1 MRDLYQAQR
10 TMRQMRR
17 AAMARGVVAV
27 LDIGTSKITCIILQF
42 DGPGQFRDTDGVGP
56 MAGQASFRVIGQFT
70 TQSRGVRYGEIETM
84 AETERCVR
92 HAVQGAQKQAGVR
105 VDHVIATLSGA
116 RPSSYGL
123 AGEITLRSGKVTE
136 ADIGAVLAA
145 CDAPDFGRG
154 REVLHAQPV
163 NFAVDGRSGLAD
175 PRDIVG
181 DRLAVDMHVLT
192 IDGFA
197 ASNLVH
203 CIRRCDLELAGVGSA
218 AYAAGRA
225 ALVEDEQELGAACVD
240 MGGGV
245 TGVSLFLKKHMIF
258 ADAVRMGGDL
268 VTRDISQGLR
278 VPMSTAEWLKTRHGG
293 LEATGRDD
301 RELIDVSRAPGQ
313 ADSHPGDWA
322 GERRSVSRA
331 DLIGIMRPRVEEIL
345 DEVRGVLEAAGFD
358 QMPSRQVVLT
368 GGASQIPGLD
378 TLAARILGQN
388 VRIGRPLRIQGLAQQ
403 HTAPCHAATVGLAL
417 HAANPQDEWWDFEM
431 PDRGGAL
438 GLKRAIRWFRTH
450 W

>member
-1 MRDLYQAQR
+1 MRDLYEAQR
-10 TMRQMRR
+10 AMRQARR
-17 AAMARGVVAV
+17 AAMARGVLAV
-27 LDIGTSKITCIILQF
+27 LDIGTSKVTCIVLQF
-42 DGPGQFRDTDGVGP
+42 DGPGQFRESDGVGP
-56 MAGQASFRVIGQFT
+56 MAGQSSFRVIGQFT

-105 VDHVIATLSGA
+105 VDHVIATISGA
-116 RPSSYGL
+116 RPASYGL
-123 AGEITLRSGKVTE
+123 AGEIALRSGKVTE
-136 ADIGAVLAA
+136 EDVAAALAA
-145 CDAPDFGRG
+145 CEVPDFGRN
-154 REVLHAQPV
+154 RDVLHAQPV
-163 NFAVDGRSGLAD
+163 NFAVDARSGLSD

-197 ASNLVH
+197 ASNLVQ
-203 CIRRCDLELAGVGSA
+203 CVQRCDLELAGVGSA

-245 TGVSLFLKKHMIF
+245 TGVSLFLKKHMLF

-268 VTRDISQGLR
+268 VTRDISAGLR
-278 VPMSTAEWLKTRHGG
+278 VPLATAEWLKTRHGG
-293 LEATGRDD
+293 LEATNRDD
-301 RELIDVSRAPGQ
+301 REMIDVTPER
-313 ADSHPGDWA
+313 DEHWD
-322 GERRSVSRA
+322 GERRTVSRA

-345 DEVRGVLEAAGFD
+345 DGVREVLEVAGFD

-378 TLAARILGQN
+378 GLAMRILGQN
-388 VRIGRPLRIQGLAQQ
+388 VRIGRPLRIHGLAQQ

-431 PDRGGAL
+431 PVERAGVV
-438 GLKRAIRWFRTH
+438 GLRRAYRWFRNN

>member
-1 MRDLYQAQR
+1 MGDLYQAQR

-17 AAMARGVVAV
+17 QAMARGVLAL
-27 LDIGTSKITCIILQF
+27 LDIGTSKISCIVLQF
-42 DGPGQFRDTDGVGP
+42 DGPGQFRETDGVGP
-56 MAGQASFRVIGQFT
+56 MAGQAGFRVIGQST

-84 AETERCVR
+84 ADTERCVR
-92 HAVQGAQKQAGVR
+92 HAVQAAQKQAGVR

-123 AGEITLRSGKVTE
+123 AGEIALKSGKVTE
-136 ADIGAVLAA
+136 QDVAAVLAA
-145 CDAPDFGRG
+145 CDAPDFGRN

-163 NFAVDGRSGLAD
+163 NFAVDQRSGLSD

-181 DRLAVDMHVLT
+181 NRLAVDMHVLT

-278 VPMSTAEWLKTRHGG
+278 VPMATAEWLKTRHGG

-301 RELIDVSRAPGQ
+301 REMIDVTNVPGAPDHGET
-313 ADSHPGDWA
+313 
-322 GERRSVSRA
+322 ERRSVSRA

-345 DEVRGVLEAAGFD
+345 DGVRDVLDVAGFD
-358 QMPSRQVVLT
+358 QLPSRQVVLT

-431 PDRGGAL
+431 PAGRGGV
-438 GLKRAIRWFRTH
+438 GLKRAYRWFRNN

>member
-1 MRDLYQAQR
+1 
-10 TMRQMRR
+10 MRQMRR
-17 AAMARGVVAV
+17 QAMARGVLAV
-27 LDIGTSKITCIILQF
+27 LDIGTSKVTCIILQF
-42 DGPGQFRDTDGVGP
+42 DGPGQFRETDGVGP
-56 MAGQASFRVIGQFT
+56 MAGQSSFRVIGQFT

-105 VDHVIATLSGA
+105 VDHVIATISGG

-123 AGEITLRSGKVTE
+123 AGEIVLRSGKV
-136 ADIGAVLAA
+136 ADDDVGAVLAA
-145 CDAPDFGRG
+145 CDAPDFGRN
-154 REVLHAQPV
+154 RDVLHAQPV
-163 NFAVDGRSGLAD
+163 NFAVDSRSGLSD

-181 DRLAVDMHVLT
+181 NRLAVDMHVLT
-192 IDGFA
+192 IDSSTV
-197 ASNLVH
+197 SNLIH
-203 CIRRCDLELAGVGSA
+203 CMRRCDLELAGLGSA
-218 AYAAGRA
+218 GYAAGRA
-225 ALVEDEQELGAACVD
+225 ALVEDEQELGAACID

-245 TGVSLFLKKHMIF
+245 TGVSLFLKKHMLF

-278 VPMSTAEWLKTRHGG
+278 VPMAVAEWLKTRHGG

-301 RELIDVSRAPGQ
+301 REMIPVDAE
-313 ADSHPGDWA
+313 DSAEWH
-322 GERRSVSRA
+322 GERRHVSRA

-345 DEVRGVLEAAGFD
+345 DGVREILEAAGFD

-378 TLAARILGQN
+378 TLATRILGYN
-388 VRIGRPLRIQGLAQQ
+388 VRIGRPLRIHGLAQQ

-431 PDRGGAL
+431 PAERAGVVGL
-438 GLKRAIRWFRTH
+438 GRAMRWFRAN

>member
-1 MRDLYQAQR
+1 MGDLYQAQR

-17 AAMARGVVAV
+17 QAMARGVLAL
-27 LDIGTSKITCIILQF
+27 LDIGTSKISCIVLQF
-42 DGPGQFRDTDGVGP
+42 DGPGQFRETDGVGP
-56 MAGQASFRVIGQFT
+56 MAGQAGFRVIGQST

-84 AETERCVR
+84 ADTERCVR
-92 HAVQGAQKQAGVR
+92 HAVQAAQKQAGVR
-105 VDHVIATLSGA
+105 GDHVIATLSGA

-123 AGEITLRSGKVTE
+123 AGEIALKSGKVTE
-136 ADIGAVLAA
+136 QDVAAVLAA
-145 CDAPDFGRG
+145 CDAPDFGRN

-163 NFAVDGRSGLAD
+163 NFAVDQRSGLSD

-181 DRLAVDMHVLT
+181 NRLAVDMHVLT

-278 VPMSTAEWLKTRHGG
+278 VPMATAEWLKTRHGG

-301 RELIDVSRAPGQ
+301 REMIDVTNVPGA
-313 ADSHPGDWA
+313 ADHGET
-322 GERRSVSRA
+322 ERRSVSRA

-345 DEVRGVLEAAGFD
+345 DGVRDVLDVAGFD
-358 QMPSRQVVLT
+358 QLPSRQVVLT

-431 PDRGGAL
+431 PAGRGGV
-438 GLKRAIRWFRTH
+438 GLKRAYRWFRNN

>member
-1 MRDLYQAQR
+1 MRDLYEAQR
-10 TMRQMRR
+10 AMRQMRR
-17 AAMARGVVAV
+17 QAMARGVLAV
-27 LDIGTSKITCIILQF
+27 LDIGTSKITCIVLQF
-42 DGPGQFRDTDGVGP
+42 DGPSQFRETDGVGP
-56 MAGQASFRVIGQFT
+56 MAGQSSFRVIGQFT

-105 VDHVIATLSGA
+105 VDHVIATISGA

-123 AGEITLRSGKVTE
+123 AGEIPLRSGKVTE
-136 ADIGAVLAA
+136 EDVAAVLAS
-145 CDAPDFGRG
+145 CDAPDFGKN

-163 NFAVDGRSGLAD
+163 NFAVDARSGLSD

-181 DRLAVDMHVLT
+181 NRLAVDMHVLT
-192 IDGFA
+192 IDGSA

-278 VPMSTAEWLKTRHGG
+278 VPLATAEWLKTRHGG

-301 RELIDVSRAPGQ
+301 REMIDVTNVPG
-313 ADSHPGDWA
+313 AEPRGDTWQD
-322 GERRSVSRA
+322 ERRSVSRA

-345 DEVRGVLEAAGFD
+345 DGVRDVLDAAGFD

-368 GGASQIPGLD
+368 GGGCQIPGLD

-431 PDRGGAL
+431 PVGRAGVV
-438 GLKRAIRWFRTH
+438 GLRRAYRWFRNN

>member
-1 MRDLYQAQR
+1 MGDLYQAQR

-17 AAMARGVVAV
+17 QAMARGVLAL
-27 LDIGTSKITCIILQF
+27 LDIGTSKISCIVLQF
-42 DGPGQFRDTDGVGP
+42 DGPGVDRETDGVGP
-56 MAGQASFRVIGQFT
+56 MAGQAGFRVIGQST

-84 AETERCVR
+84 ADTERCVR
-92 HAVQGAQKQAGVR
+92 HAVQAAQKQAGVR

-123 AGEITLRSGKVTE
+123 AGEIALKSGKVTE
-136 ADIGAVLAA
+136 QDVAAVLAA
-145 CDAPDFGRG
+145 CDAPDFGRN

-163 NFAVDGRSGLAD
+163 NFAVDQRSGLSD

-181 DRLAVDMHVLT
+181 NRLAVDMHVLT

-278 VPMSTAEWLKTRHGG
+278 VPMATAEWLKTRHGG

-301 RELIDVSRAPGQ
+301 REMIDVTNVPGA
-313 ADSHPGDWA
+313 ADHGET
-322 GERRSVSRA
+322 ERRSVSRA

-345 DEVRGVLEAAGFD
+345 DGVRDVLDVAGFD
-358 QMPSRQVVLT
+358 QLPSRQVVLT
-368 GGASQIPGLD
+368 GGASPIPGLD

-431 PDRGGAL
+431 PAGRGGV
-438 GLKRAIRWFRTH
+438 GLKRAYRWFRNN

>member
-1 MRDLYQAQR
+1 MRDLYEAQR
-10 TMRQMRR
+10 AMRQMRR
-17 AAMARGVVAV
+17 QAMARGVLAV
-27 LDIGTSKITCIILQF
+27 LDVGTSKITCIILQF
-42 DGPGQFRDTDGVGP
+42 DGPGQFRETDGVGP
-56 MAGQASFRVIGQFT
+56 MAGQSSFRVIGQFT

-105 VDHVIATLSGA
+105 VDHVIATISGG
-116 RPSSYGL
+116 RPASYGL
-123 AGEITLRSGKVTE
+123 AGEIPLRSGKVTE
-136 ADIGAVLAA
+136 EDVAAVLAA
-145 CDAPDFGRG
+145 CDAPDFGRN
-154 REVLHAQPV
+154 RDVLHAQPV
-163 NFAVDGRSGLAD
+163 NFAVDSRSGLAD

-192 IDGFA
+192 LDGFA

-245 TGVSLFLKKHMIF
+245 TGVSLFLKKHMLF

-278 VPMSTAEWLKTRHGG
+278 VPLQTAEWLKTRHGG

-301 RELIDVSRAPGQ
+301 REMIDVTGET
-313 ADSHPGDWA
+313 DEDWN
-322 GERRSVSRA
+322 GERRVVSRA

-345 DEVRGVLEAAGFD
+345 DGVREILEAAGFD

-378 TLAARILGQN
+378 TLAARILGYN
-388 VRIGRPLRIQGLAQQ
+388 VRVGRPLRIQGLAQQ

-431 PDRGGAL
+431 PVERSGVV
-438 GLKRAIRWFRTH
+438 GLRRAYRWFRNN